1 MNITATD
8 LKQRSGQVL
17 DEAQRQPVKVV
28 KHGRIYGA
36 VISKQDLELLE
47 NAKKLDALKSSVQA
61 GFEQIENG
69 QYSTKSMDDIFQ
81 DVLERRKS

>member
-69 QYSTKSMDDIFQ
+69 QYSTRSMDDVFQ
-81 DVLERRKS
+81 DVLDKQKS

>member
-69 QYSTKSMDDIFQ
+69 QYSTRSMDDIFQ
-81 DVLERRKS
+81 DVLEKRKS